1 MGMGM
6 GIAGFQRFVPGFQNK
21 KFHRNASRLVSRA
34 FIVQSGE
41 PQSLRG
47 RKAHRVYRKLVGRLF
62 APSVTASSFN
72 PRFGRALG
80 SPNPNSHS
88 METQSVREN
97 FIPKL
102 KGGE

>member
-72 PRFGRALG
+72 PRFGRCLG
-80 SPNPNSHS
+80 TLNPHSHS
-88 METQSVREN
+88 TGRPVAMRE
-97 FIPKL
+97 FYSKT
-102 KGGE
+102 ERR